1 MIELSNAEKAE
12 YLALVKKLAEGFNPP
27 SEPTTKVPQ
36 QILERLEAE
45 LAEIVSG
52 LRRDKAA

>member
-1 MIELSNAEKAE
+1 MNELSNAEKAE

-27 SEPTTKVPQ
+27 KEPTTEAPK

-52 LRRDKAA
+52 IRRDKAA